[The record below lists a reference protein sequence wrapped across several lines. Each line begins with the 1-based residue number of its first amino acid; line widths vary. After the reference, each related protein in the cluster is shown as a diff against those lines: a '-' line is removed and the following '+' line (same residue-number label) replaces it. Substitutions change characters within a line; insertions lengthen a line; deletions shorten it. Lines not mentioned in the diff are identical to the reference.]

1 MLNNKKILITGG
13 TGSFGQK
20 FIKTILKKYKKIK
33 KIIVFSRDEL
43 KQHDMS
49 IEINDKKYNAIRYF
63 IGDVRDKER
72 LYKAFKDV
80 DIVIHA
86 AALKQVPTSEYNP
99 FETIKTN
106 ILGTQ
111 NVIDAC
117 IDNNVKQ
124 LVALSTDKAS
134 SPVNLYGATKL
145 CADKIVIGSQNT
157 KGKIEYKACVV
168 RYGNVLGSRG
178 SVLPVFQKQK
188 ENGVLTITS
197 EEMTRFNILLE
208 EGINMVLWCIKN
220 SRGGE
225 IFVPKIPS
233 FKITDLAKA
242 IAPNCKI
249 KHVGIR
255 SGEKIHEEMI
265 SVSEGYNTIDLGKY
279 YSILPSFSKYNV
291 EQYIK
296 KFGGKKVKKNFSY
309 NSLEN
314 PYFLNVQQLKKLIKK
329 V

>member
-1 MLNNKKILITGG
+1 MLNNKTILITGG

-20 FIKTILKKYKKIK
+20 FVKTILKKYKKVK

-49 IEINDKKYNAIRYF
+49 QEINDKKYKSIRYF
-63 IGDVRDKER
+63 IGDIRDKER

-80 DIVIHA
+80 DIVVHA

-124 LVALSTDKAS
+124 LVSLSTDKAS
-134 SPVNLYGATKL
+134 SPINLYGATKL
-145 CADKIVIGSQNT
+145 CADKIVVGSQNT
-157 KGKIEYKACVV
+157 KGNIQYKACVV

-178 SVLPVFQKQK
+178 SVLPVFKEQKK
-188 ENGVLTITS
+188 NGLLKITS
-197 EEMTRFNILLE
+197 KEMTRFNILLE
-208 EGINMVLWCIKN
+208 DGIDLVLWSLKN
-220 SRGGE
+220 SKGGE

-233 FKITDLAKA
+233 YKITDLAKA

-249 KHVGIR
+249 KYVGIR
-255 SGEKIHEEMI
+255 AGEKIHEEMI

-279 YSILPSFSKYNV
+279 YSIIPSFSDYSID
-291 EQYIK
+291 QYVK
-296 KFGGKKVKKNFSY
+296 KFGGKKVKNKFSY
-309 NSLEN
+309 NSLDN
-314 PYFLNVQQLKKLIKK
+314 DNYLNVQQIRKLIQKI
-329 V
+329 